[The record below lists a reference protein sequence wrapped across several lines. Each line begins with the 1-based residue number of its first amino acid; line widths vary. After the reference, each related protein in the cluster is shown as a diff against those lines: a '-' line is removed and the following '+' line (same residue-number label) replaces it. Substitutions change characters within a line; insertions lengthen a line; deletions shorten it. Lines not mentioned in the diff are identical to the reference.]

1 MAPEARVPKINA
13 ILICERVIREE
24 GTGLISLIG
33 ILEALTGEQVP
44 LTVPSLFV
52 YAKMTEAQGEYLFK
66 LEVVRR
72 RDMNTIAEAP
82 MPAPVTVDHPL
93 ANGEKVI
100 QLGGLTFTEPGYYDF
115 RLSANGRFLDSKG
128 LQILLESR

>member
-1 MAPEARVPKINA
+1 MAPEARAPKINA

-33 ILEALTGEQVP
+33 ILETLRGEQVP

-82 MPAPVTVDHPL
+82 IPTPVTLDDPL
-93 ANGEKVI
+93 ANGEIVM

-115 RLSANGRFLDSKG
+115 RLSANERFLDSKG
-128 LQILLESR
+128 LQILLESL